1 MVGETLEVTNQR
13 DLCHEVLVLSSG
25 GAGEQSRTI
34 RLTNLQVPGRIS
46 GPEVSIQRSLGECK
60 NDGDITDG
68 GT

>member
-46 GPEVSIQRSLGECK
+46 GPEVSIQRS
-60 NDGDITDG
+60 
-68 GT
+68 